1 MTDVAHQ
8 SYPPGSH
15 PDLPAPRRLIG
26 PVAWVKD
33 NLLSSPANILLTIV
47 SLYLL
52 YKTIPPLLDWT
63 IFSAYWHAGTSNED
77 CKTKVVIDGAE
88 NMVSTGACWTM
99 IRARFGILM
108 YGYYPF
114 MERWR
119 VDVAFVLQIAAMAG
133 LLTEGVPYKKYWA
146 IFLFVVYPVVAFVL
160 FHGGFGLPVVETHYW
175 GGLMLTLIVATSGI
189 VASLPIGIVLAL
201 GRRSKLPI
209 IRVLSIAFI
218 EFVRGVPLITILFM
232 SSVVFPL
239 FLPEGMNFDKLL
251 RAMVGITLFSAAYL
265 AEVVR
270 GGLQAIPKGQYEGAM
285 SLGLNY
291 WKMNALIILPQ
302 AIQKVIP
309 GIVNSFIGLF
319 MDTTLVLIIGLQ
331 ELLGQA
337 QASAHDPHWLGTE
350 ITALAFVSIVYFIF
364 CFAMSRYSQFL
375 ERKLAKGYKR

>member
-1 MTDVAHQ
+1 MTDIAQQ
-8 SYPPGSH
+8 SYSPGRH
-15 PDLPAPRRLIG
+15 PDLPPPRRLTG
-26 PVAWVKD
+26 PMAWVFD
-33 NLLSSPANILLTIV
+33 NLLSSWLNIVLTFA
-47 SLYLL
+47 SLALLYL
-52 YKTIPPLLDWT
+52 TIPPLFDWT
-63 IFSAYWHAGTSNED
+63 IRLAYWYAGTSFED
-77 CKTKVVIDGAE
+77 CKTTVLVDGVE
-88 NMVSTGACWTM
+88 NKVSTGACWTM

-114 MERWR
+114 SERWR
-119 VDVAFVLQIAAMAG
+119 VDLAFVLQFAAIAG
-133 LLTEGVPYKKYWA
+133 LLTEGMPYRKYWG
-146 IFLFVVYPVVAFVL
+146 IFLFIVYPIVAFVL

-175 GGLMLTLIVATSGI
+175 GGLMLTLIVATTGI

-209 IRVLSIAFI
+209 IRMLSIAFI
-218 EFVRGVPLITILFM
+218 EFVRGVPLVTILYM
-232 SSVVFPL
+232 SSVIFPL
-239 FLPEGMNFDKLL
+239 FMPEGVNFDKLL
-251 RAMVGITLFSAAYL
+251 RALVGIALFSAAYL

-319 MDTTLVLIIGLQ
+319 MDTTLLLIIGLQ

-350 ITALAFVSIVYFIF
+350 ITALAFVSIVFFVF

>member
-8 SYPPGSH
+8 SYPPGGH
-15 PDLPAPRRLIG
+15 PDLPAPRRLVG
-26 PVAWVKD
+26 PVAWVFD
-33 NLLSSPANILLTIV
+33 NLLSSPLNIVLTAACLILL
-47 SLYLL
+47 YLAL
-52 YKTIPPLLDWT
+52 PPLLDWT
-63 IFSAYWHAGTSNED
+63 IFSAHWGAGESIDD
-77 CKTKVVIDGAE
+77 CKTKVIVDGVE

-114 MERWR
+114 AERWR
-119 VDVAFVLQIAAMAG
+119 VDVAFILQIIAMAG

-146 IFLFVVYPVVAFVL
+146 IFLFVIYPIAAFVL
-160 FHGGFGLPVVETHYW
+160 FHGGLGLPVVETHYW
-175 GGLMLTLIVATSGI
+175 GGLMLTLIVATTGI

-201 GRRSKLPI
+201 GRRSRLPI
-209 IRVLSIAFI
+209 IRALSIAFI

-251 RAMVGITLFSAAYL
+251 RAMVGIALFSAAYL

-291 WKMNALIILPQ
+291 WKTNALIILPQ

-350 ITALAFVSIVYFIF
+350 HTALAFVSIVYFTF